1 VSRRAL
7 TPTLS
12 PSLSPPLTLSLSLSL
27 SPTPTL
33 SLSPTPTLSL
43 SPTPTLSLSPPL
55 TPPLST
61 SALTS
66 ADGSGSVRW
75 CIGCHVARVVA
86 IKLLHDANGDTPDTP
101 YFCPEAR
108 IVRRLVPRKS
118 MRRISP
124 YRGG

>member
-1 VSRRAL
+1 VSSRAL
-7 TPTLS
+7 SPPLT
-12 PSLSPPLTLSLSLSL
+12 PSLSPPLTRSLTL

-33 SLSPTPTLSL
+33 SLS
-43 SPTPTLSLSPPL
+43 LSLSPPL